1 MKITK
6 VMAVCFY
13 MVGICVVLAGIAV
26 EVAMGDD
33 IGFVLITVGS
43 VIVAGGCVL
52 YAQMVRRKG

>member
-6 VMAVCFY
+6 LY
-13 MVGICVVLAGIAV
+13 VLLWIAGMCIVFAGIAV
-26 EVAMGDD
+26 EVAMGGD